1 MKKGFQRFKF
11 CPDGFFI
18 NDDDGIILKW
28 IAFDS
33 IQQVWRGS
41 YVIEIETHDRIVKL
55 EMGKMPECL
64 DLRAYADKIMQ
75 HWMEYRERP
84 RHELAARLAEV
95 VDAIRHLPTVEIAG
109 EEVQEA
115 GESFAKKVKV
125 R

>member
-1 MKKGFQRFKF
+1 MNKGFQRFKF

-18 NDDDGIILKW
+18 NDEDAIILKW
-28 IAFDS
+28 ISFDS
-33 IQQVWRGS
+33 IQQVWCGS
-41 YVIEIETHDRIVKL
+41 YGIEIETTDRMFKL

-64 DLRAYADKIMQ
+64 DLRAYSAEIMR

-84 RHELAARLAEV
+84 RQELSARLAEV

-115 GESFAKKVKV
+115 AESFAKRV
-125 R
+125 RR